1 MKVLQLLDET
11 QEIIPGVAMS
21 SPLKD
26 IITFL
31 SEWFDESCEKNGEN
45 GSLTG
50 EISGVP
56 FA

>member
-1 MKVLQLLDET
+1 MN
-11 QEIIPGVAMS
+11 

-26 IITFL
+26 IFTFL
-31 SEWFDESCEKNGEN
+31 SEWFDERCEKNGEN
-45 GSLTG
+45 GSLIG